1 MKLIPL
7 ESKQKVFKNILIPI
21 LIKAV
26 DEVKVKET
34 RLKNVLYRE
43 VFAIRFEIFMLKMKI
58 RFYQNSVGWALKGF
72 QWDAAIYAELDKSP

>member
-43 VFAIRFEIFMLKMKI
+43 VFAIRFENFMLKMRI
-58 RFYQNSVGWALKGF
+58 RFYQNSVG
-72 QWDAAIYAELDKSP
+72 

>member
-1 MKLIPL
+1 MKMKLIPL

-43 VFAIRFEIFMLKMKI
+43 VFAIRFENFMLKMRI
-58 RFYQNSVGWALKGF
+58 RFYQNSVG
-72 QWDAAIYAELDKSP
+72 